1 MSVTAKIYNRM
12 VLNRIY
18 EPINALLRPEQAG
31 FRHGRSCTE
40 QIRTP
45 RRIMEGF
52 YKKQLPL
59 ISTFVDFKK
68 AFDSIDRT
76 RMSEIL
82 CHYGIPEKIV
92 SSSSS
97 YSTTS

>member
-1 MSVTAKIYNRM
+1 ML
-12 VLNRIY
+12 LNRIY
-18 EPINALLRPEQAG
+18 EPVNAVLRPVQGG
-31 FRHGRSCTE
+31 FRRGRSCTE
-40 QIRTP
+40 QIHTL

-52 YKKQLPL
+52 YKKQLQL

-82 CHYGIPEKIV
+82 CHYGILEKNSHSHHGNV
-92 SSSSS
+92 QRHE
-97 YSTTS
+97 